1 MTECTRRTFL
11 QAGLGTLAATT
22 MATTRGGLAIEPIR
36 RSGASHIKLS
46 LAAYS
51 FHRHMALREG
61 KPPTMSMDQFAD
73 FAVGLNLGAIEPT
86 SYYFA
91 DTSEQALAQFRARCT
106 RLGLDISGT
115 AVGNDFCKPQESAL
129 KNEIRAVK
137 EWIDRAVILGAKTIR
152 IFAGS
157 VAKGDTEE
165 AARRRCID
173 AIEEVCAYAGRW
185 GILLALENHGGIT
198 STAEQ
203 LLAIVQAVKSP
214 WFGVNLDTGN
224 FHTADPYGDLA
235 KVAPF
240 AVVVQVKTEIQPKG
254 QPKGPVDFGRIVS
267 ILRESGF
274 RGYAAL
280 EYEAAEDPRTAVP
293 KAIEQLRRAIIA
305 A

>member
-1 MTECTRRTFL
+1 MSEISRRSFL
-11 QAGLGTLAATT
+11 AAGLGAMAGTALNVGHAA
-22 MATTRGGLAIEPIR
+22 AIEPIR
-36 RSGASHIKLS
+36 RIGPPLIKLS

-51 FHRHMALREG
+51 FHRYMALREG
-61 KPPTMSMDQFAD
+61 RAPTMTMETFAE
-73 FAVGLNLGAIEPT
+73 FAVEQNLEAIEPT

-91 DTSEQALAQFRARCT
+91 DTSDQSLAAFRARCT

-115 AVGNDFCKPQESAL
+115 AVGNDFCKPSDEAL
-129 KNEIRAVK
+129 RKEVQSVK
-137 EWIDRAVILGAKTIR
+137 QWIERGSILGAKTIR

-157 VAKGDTEE
+157 VAQGDTED

-173 AIEEVCAYAGRW
+173 AIEEVCSYAGRW

-203 LLAIVQAVKSP
+203 LLALVQAVKSP

-235 KVAPF
+235 KIAPY
-240 AVVVQVKTEIQPKG
+240 AVVVQIKTEIQPKG
-254 QPKGPVDFGRIVS
+254 QRKMPADFDRIVS
-267 ILRESGF
+267 ILREVGF
-274 RGYAAL
+274 RGYASL

-293 KAIEQLRRAIIA
+293 RVLNLLRRALRTT
-305 A
+305 